1 MSYFR
6 FVVLGLLLL
15 ALGACGFQPLYQKQT
30 DSDAVIDDLA
40 QVKILNP
47 RDPID
52 HDDRLGQIVKNLLL
66 DRFNPRGRP
75 GTPFYTLEVKV
86 RSTKTELGFK
96 ITDEATRAKLAL
108 SASYV
113 LSEKKTK
120 AVLFRGTSRS
130 VNSYN
135 IVRSEFATLSAEQNA
150 TKRAAREIADDI
162 KLRLGIFFNDLRR
175 GN

>member
-66 DRFNPRGRP
+66 DRFNP
-75 GTPFYTLEVKV
+75 
-86 RSTKTELGFK
+86 
-96 ITDEATRAKLAL
+96 
-108 SASYV
+108 
-113 LSEKKTK
+113 
-120 AVLFRGTSRS
+120 
-130 VNSYN
+130 
-135 IVRSEFATLSAEQNA
+135 
-150 TKRAAREIADDI
+150 
-162 KLRLGIFFNDLRR
+162 
-175 GN
+175 